1 MARRLLPCRV
11 MIDDMTLTHP
21 ETLPETHLDT
31 HLDTHDEARRARAW
45 APDRRGH
52 RQAMSTMDGADA
64 AWDAFVRR
72 SPGSTFCHLSGWRHI
87 MRDVLGHENRSMVV
101 TDGDGAL
108 RAVLPLV
115 RVRSR
120 LLGHYLISM
129 PFLNAGGPLG
139 EEEAVGTLVRAAAED
154 ARRTGVDLLELR
166 TRAPLG
172 HGLRRS
178 DRKIT
183 VQLSLS
189 GTQEENWKAL
199 HSKVRSQVRR
209 AQKEGLTTTFGPE
222 QREPFYELFA
232 DNMRRLGTPVLPAAL
247 FERIAK
253 TFPGIVEFGVVRLG
267 GEPVAAGCGFH
278 WRNQFEIT
286 WAASSK
292 SHRRI
297 APNMLLYWEFF
308 ERARERGARTFD
320 FGRCTPGSGTH
331 AFKRQWGGR
340 DVALP
345 WSQWSESPVDSTP
358 TQDRGMF
365 KFASTCW
372 SHLPLGVT
380 NRVGPW
386 LAAKL
391 P

>member
-1 MARRLLPCRV
+1 MAYPLLPRAPT
-11 MIDDMTLTHP
+11 MIDMTPQVHEGGLLT
-21 ETLPETHLDT
+21 ETPPT
-31 HLDTHDEARRARAW
+31 AVRAPRRAPHAV
-45 APDRRGH
+45 
-52 RQAMSTMDGADA
+52 STMLGADA

-87 MRDVLGHENRSMVV
+87 MRDVLGHENRSMVAV
-101 TDGDGAL
+101 DEDDGSIRGI
-108 RAVLPLV
+108 LPLV

-139 EEEAVGTLVRAAAED
+139 TEDAVATLVKSAMDD
-154 ARRTGVDLLELR
+154 AKRTNVDLLELR
-166 TRAPLG
+166 TRSALD

-183 VQLSLS
+183 VHLQLA

-209 AQKEGLTTTFGPE
+209 AQKEGLTATFGPD
-222 QREPFYELFA
+222 QREAFYALFA

-247 FERIAK
+247 FERIAT
-253 TFPGIVEFGVVRLG
+253 TFPKLVEFGVIRLG
-267 GEPVAAGCGFH
+267 DVPVAAGCGFH

-286 WAASSK
+286 WAASSREH
-292 SHRRI
+292 SRM

-308 ERARERGARTFD
+308 ERARARGARTFD

-331 AFKRQWGGR
+331 MFKRQWGGK

-345 WSQWSESPVDSTP
+345 WAQWSAREVTSTP

-365 KFASTCW
+365 RLASTCW

-386 LAAKL
+386 IAAKL

>member
-1 MARRLLPCRV
+1 
-11 MIDDMTLTHP
+11 MIDMRQTEEIDTDVLADVLT
-21 ETLPETHLDT
+21 
-31 HLDTHDEARRARAW
+31 EAPPQHTPARPRELEAV
-45 APDRRGH
+45 
-52 RQAMSTMDGADA
+52 STMLGADA

-72 SPGSTFCHLSGWRHI
+72 SPGSSFCHLSGWRHV
-87 MRDVLGHENRSMVV
+87 MHDVLGHENRSMVAV
-101 TDGDGAL
+101 DDDGAL
-108 RAVLPLV
+108 RGVLPLV

-139 EEEAVGTLVRAAAED
+139 TDDAVATLVRSALDD
-154 ARRTGVDLLELR
+154 AKRTGVDLLEMR
-166 TRAPLG
+166 TRAPVAN
-172 HGLRRS
+172 GLTRS

-183 VQLSLS
+183 VHLQLA

-209 AQKEGLTTTFGPE
+209 AQKEQLTTTFGPD
-222 QREPFYELFA
+222 QREAFYELFA

-247 FERIAK
+247 FERIAT
-253 TFPGIVEFGVVRLG
+253 TFPKLVEFGVVRLG
-267 GEPVAAGCGFH
+267 DEPVAAGCGFH

-292 SHRRI
+292 AHRKI

-308 ERARERGARTFD
+308 ERARARGARTFD
-320 FGRCTPGSGTH
+320 FGRCTPGGGTH
-331 AFKRQWGGR
+331 AFKLQWGGK
-340 DVALP
+340 DVPLP
-345 WSQWSESPVDSTP
+345 WGQWSERAVKSTP
-358 TQDRGMF
+358 SQEKGMF
-365 KFASTCW
+365 KLASTCW